1 VTLETETFVQ
11 TTQYDALNRPI
22 SMTMPDSSEIKPTY
36 NEAGLLES
44 VEAQIRDAVGWTTFV
59 DDIDYDA
66 KGQRERI
73 EYGNGVVTEYEYDE
87 LTYRVKRIKTT
98 RTSDSAI
105 LQDLRYTYDAIGNI
119 VEMADLAQNS
129 VYHDS
134 QLVEPIWKYEYDA
147 LYRLINATGREHSG
161 TSSDIQQ
168 DADGFPLVNG
178 ANPNDPSA
186 MRNYEEWY
194 EYDQVGNILKMIHD
208 AQSSVGDWTRHYK
221 YETEPTTDPEDPYY
235 PDPRHKNNRLIGTS
249 LPGDGEDEY
258 SAEYEYDAHG
268 NMTKMPHLLL
278 LEWDFNDQLRH
289 TNKATGQDV
298 YFTYECVGA
307 THS

>member
-1 VTLETETFVQ
+1 VESHRQLAQEYATQLDWSDTVALETETFVQ

-22 SMTMPDSSEIKPTY
+22 SMTMPDLSEVKPTY

-44 VEAQIRDAVGWTTFV
+44 MEARIRDAVGWTTFV

-66 KGQRERI
+66 KRQREKI
-73 EYGNGVVTEYEYDE
+73 VYGNGVYTEYSYDP

-98 RTSDSAI
+98 RTSDSEV

-129 VYHDS
+129 VYHNS
-134 QLVEPIWKYEYDA
+134 QLVAAVWKFEYDA

-186 MRNYEEWY
+186 MRNYEESY
-194 EYDQVGNILKMIHD
+194 EYDQVGNILKIIHD
-208 AQSSVGDWTRHYK
+208 AQSSVGDWTRHYHIAA
-221 YETEPTTDPEDPYY
+221 TS
-235 PDPRHKNNRLIGTS
+235 NRLLDDEAFACHVTIVCFLQATYVFARDTRVLAPQAAQS
-249 LPGDGEDEY
+249 ATLPI
-258 SAEYEYDAHG
+258 
-268 NMTKMPHLLL
+268 
-278 LEWDFNDQLRH
+278 Q
-289 TNKATGQDV
+289 
-298 YFTYECVGA
+298 C
-307 THS
+307 